1 MDAILRNE
9 YTADWITIILFSSIF
24 FIVLAKTTFYSR
36 FLNYIILPFNNKY
49 IFLYQK
55 KDKLFNWFS
64 IFFSIF
70 QLLNFSLFL
79 YFAYTIFFKVPD
91 EQQLLTYG
99 SIFISLLLFFTVK
112 ILLQLGNGFIFNN
125 KKIISEIIFK
135 KLSYLNY
142 SGLVMLFANLLLN
155 YVVKES
161 KTVVIISLLSVFLIN
176 AIGWTTTL
184 RNHQNFI
191 ANNFVYFILYLCA
204 LEIAPI
210 IIIGNYLIDRNLWK

>member
-1 MDAILRNE
+1 MDAILKNE
-9 YTADWITIILFSSIF
+9 YTADWITIILFFSIF
-24 FIVLAKTTFYSR
+24 FMVLAKTTFYGR

-79 YFAYTIFFKVPD
+79 YFTYTIFFKVPD
-91 EQQLLTYG
+91 GQQLLAYG
-99 SIFISLLLFFTVK
+99 SIFILLLLFFTVK
-112 ILLQLGNGFIFNN
+112 ILLQLGNGFIFNS

-155 YVVKES
+155 YVFKES
-161 KTVVIISLLSVFLIN
+161 KTVVVIGLLLVFLIN

-210 IIIGNYLIDRNLWK
+210 IIVGNYIIDRNLWK

>member
-1 MDAILRNE
+1 MEAILRNV
-9 YTADWITIILFSSIF
+9 YTVDWITIVLFSSIF
-24 FIVLAKTTFYSR
+24 FMVLAKTTFYSR

-79 YFAYTIFFKVPD
+79 YFAYTIFFKIPEGPQFVA
-91 EQQLLTYG
+91 Y
-99 SIFISLLLFFTVK
+99 SVIFISLFLFFTIK
-112 ILLQLGNGFIFNN
+112 ILLQLGNGFIFNIN
-125 KKIISEIIFK
+125 KIIAEIIFK

-142 SGLVMLFANLLLN
+142 SGIVMLFANLLLN
-155 YVVKES
+155 FVFRES
-161 KTVVIISLLSVFLIN
+161 KAVVFISLLLVFLIN

-184 RNHQNFI
+184 RNHQKFI
-191 ANNFVYFILYLCA
+191 ASNFVYFILYLCA

-210 IIIGNYLIDRNLWK
+210 IIVGNYLIDRNL

>member
-1 MDAILRNE
+1 MEAILRNE
-9 YTADWITIILFSSIF
+9 YNVDWITIILFSSIF
-24 FIVLAKTTFYSR
+24 FMVLAKTSFYSR

-64 IFFSIF
+64 IFFSVF

-79 YFAYTIFFKVPD
+79 YFAYITFVKIPD
-91 EQQLLTYG
+91 GQQLITYG
-99 SIFISLLLFFTVK
+99 IIFISLLLFFTIK
-112 ILLQLGNGFIFNN
+112 ILLQLGNGFIFNIN
-125 KKIISEIIFK
+125 KIISEIIFK

-142 SGLVMLFANLLLN
+142 SGIVMLFANLLLN
-155 YVVKES
+155 YVFKES
-161 KTVVIISLLSVFLIN
+161 KAVVFISLLLVFLIN

-184 RNHQNFI
+184 RNHQKFI
-191 ANNFVYFILYLCA
+191 ASNFVYFILYLCA

-210 IIIGNYLIDRNLWK
+210 IIVGNYLIDRNL

>member
-1 MDAILRNE
+1 MEAILRNE
-9 YTADWITIILFSSIF
+9 YNVDWITIILFSSIF
-24 FIVLAKTTFYSR
+24 FMVLAKTSFYSR

-79 YFAYTIFFKVPD
+79 YFAYTVFFKIP
-91 EQQLLTYG
+91 EGQQFVTYG
-99 SIFISLLLFFTVK
+99 IIFISLLLFFTIK
-112 ILLQLGNGFIFNN
+112 ILLQLGNGFIFNIN
-125 KKIISEIIFK
+125 KTISEIIFK

-142 SGLVMLFANLLLN
+142 SGIVMLFANLLLN
-155 YVVKES
+155 YVFKES
-161 KTVVIISLLSVFLIN
+161 KAVIFISLLLVFLIN

-184 RNHQNFI
+184 RNHQKFI
-191 ANNFVYFILYLCA
+191 ASNFVYFILYLCA

-210 IIIGNYLIDRNLWK
+210 IIVGNYLIDRNL